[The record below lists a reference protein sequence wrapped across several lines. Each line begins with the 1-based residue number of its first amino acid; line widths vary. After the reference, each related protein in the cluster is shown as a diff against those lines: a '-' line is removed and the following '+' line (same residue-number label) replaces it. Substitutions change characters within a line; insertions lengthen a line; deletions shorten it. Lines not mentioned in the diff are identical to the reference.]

1 MCNLITRKQKA
12 SQKQKDQTNI
22 YISPTSMHIPQQ
34 DNMIK
39 SSAETE
45 LEAMAE
51 TASNNF

>member
-1 MCNLITRKQKA
+1 
-12 SQKQKDQTNI
+12 
-22 YISPTSMHIPQQ
+22 MHTPEQ